1 MAYLF
6 SGFPMNPQPP
16 APNIPPFL
24 QQTAPGYTPNV
35 DFQLNPLDAG
45 VGYANRDKINAE
57 SQRICNI
64 FNEWIRAQKLK
75 LLGNANARLPE
86 LANENTNRDLLQGLI
101 RDMAEMNVNK
111 IQMTGIIN
119 NFGQQYCKFVGE
131 LNAVESQRQLNEIEK
146 ARLFGCIF
154 LPIPHQRHLRACQV
168 AVILSVSGTFGAIV
182 AIWSG
187 ATALSTS
194 MQAAKTAGL
203 QCLIMGLIQFIC
215 LAARLISRYPT
226 WKIPILRQMYGRD
239 AMFVTRL
246 WDLYMMFVLSGI
258 IAFGAWMWTKSNA
271 VFNAEQDSY
280 QTNQWGQKIGKVVA
294 GKTLQGY
301 YTTTYMAPAVYTIA
315 AKAANRLSITRAA

>member
-6 SGFPMNPQPP
+6 SGFPMNPHPP

-24 QQTAPGYTPNV
+24 QTTAPGYTPNV

-45 VGYANRDKINAE
+45 IGNANRDKINAE

-75 LLGNANARLPE
+75 LLGNMNARLPE
-86 LANENTNRDLLQGLI
+86 LANENTNRDLLQGMI

-111 IQMTGIIN
+111 IQMT
-119 NFGQQYCKFVGE
+119 
-131 LNAVESQRQLNEIEK
+131 
-146 ARLFGCIF
+146 
-154 LPIPHQRHLRACQV
+154 

-215 LAARLISRYPT
+215 LITRLITRYPT
-226 WKIPILRQMYGRD
+226 WKIPIPRQMYGRD

-246 WDLYMMFVLSGI
+246 WDLYMMLVLSGI
-258 IAFGAWMWTKSNA
+258 IAFGAWMWTKSNV
-271 VFNAEQDSY
+271 VFNADQDGY
-280 QTNQWGQKIGKVVA
+280 QTVPGGQRIGKVVA

-301 YTTTYMAPAVYTIA
+301 YTTTYMAPAIYTMA
-315 AKAANRLSITRAA
+315 AKAADRLPITRAA